1 MDLVNSTSST
11 ETYLSFFSALAEFAP
26 ITLLSLFLLGLF
38 RIAPIVALV
47 PFFGARVPGPIKMG
61 LLIALTIVMLPHIVL
76 TSHTM
81 VGFNSEFALLCFK
94 ELFIGILLAFF
105 ASVPF
110 YMAESAGIVID
121 FQRGSSALQ
130 VTDPSTQEQTSDIG
144 VLYNYV
150 LIIIFYEVNGPFY
163 FFNAL
168 FDSYTVLPPDKWL
181 TVLFFNFNHP
191 FWKEIWTLVASI
203 FAVGIQLA
211 APSLLAILMTEMFLG
226 IANRLAP
233 QVQIVFLG
241 MSLKSLVGLAVLCAA
256 WFFIMQQLGKLSLIW
271 MQNLTKAVYLI
282 QA

>member
-1 MDLVNSTSST
+1 M
-11 ETYLSFFSALAEFAP
+11 
-26 ITLLSLFLLGLF
+26 LSLFFLGLM
-38 RIAPIVALV
+38 RIAPIVAMV
-47 PFFGARVPGPIKMG
+47 PFFGSKVPAPIKMG
-61 LLIALTIVMLPHIVL
+61 LLIAITFVMMPQIVV

-81 VGFNSEFALLCFK
+81 IAFSSEFILLCFK
-94 ELFIGILLAFF
+94 ELFIGILLSFF
-105 ASVPF
+105 ASIPF
-110 YMAESAGIVID
+110 YMAESAGILID

-150 LIIIFYEVNGPFY
+150 LIIIFYETNGPFY

-168 FDSYTVLPPDKWL
+168 FDSYTIVPSDSWL
-181 TVLFFNFNHP
+181 SSAFFNFAAP
-191 FWKEIWTLVASI
+191 FWKQIWILVASV
-203 FAVGIQLA
+203 FSVGIQLA

-256 WFFIMQQLGKLSLIW
+256 WFFILQQLNKLSLLW
-271 MQNLTKAVYLI
+271 MQNLSKAVHLL
-282 QA
+282 QT

>member
-1 MDLVNSTSST
+1 MSATD
-11 ETYLSFFSALAEFAP
+11 TYHAFFSQLINLAP
-26 ITLLSLFLLGLF
+26 YTLLSLFFLGLM
-38 RIAPIVALV
+38 RIAPIVAMA
-47 PFFGARVPGPIKMG
+47 PFFGSKVPAPIKMG
-61 LLIALTIVMLPHIVL
+61 LLIVLTFVMMPQIALT
-76 TSHTM
+76 SKTM
-81 VGFNSEFALLCFK
+81 VGFNIEFVVLCFK
-94 ELFIGILLAFF
+94 ELFIGLLLSFF
-105 ASVPF
+105 AAIPF
-110 YMAESAGIVID
+110 YMAESAGILID

-150 LIIIFYEVNGPFY
+150 LILIFYEVDGFFY

-168 FDSYTVLPPDKWL
+168 FDSYTIVPADTWL
-181 TVLFFNFNHP
+181 SVPFFQFAHP
-191 FWKEIWTLVASI
+191 FWKQTWGLAASV

-256 WFFIMQQLGKLSLIW
+256 WFFIIQQLSKLALLW
-271 MQNLTKAVYLI
+271 MQNLSKAVHLL
-282 QA
+282 QT